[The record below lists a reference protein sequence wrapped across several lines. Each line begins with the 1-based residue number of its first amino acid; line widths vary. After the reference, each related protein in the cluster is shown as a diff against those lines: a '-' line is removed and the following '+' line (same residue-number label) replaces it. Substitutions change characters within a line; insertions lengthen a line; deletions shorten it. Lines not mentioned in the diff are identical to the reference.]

1 MKFDVERDDFLPAVQ
16 TVLNV
21 VSPRVT
27 LPIIANILLQLQGKK
42 LTLYATDLDI
52 SIKTQLKISQGE
64 DGVIA
69 LPAKKLAEII
79 RELPDETIS
88 VKIKDKQAN
97 INCGKGQFQLMGM
110 TGDDFPQF
118 PEALSGQKFTVSQ
131 SLLSRMIHK
140 TLYSTSKDETRP
152 VLNGVLWQISETDM
166 RMVATDGHRL
176 AKMEVQQGGPAGF
189 QKDVIVP
196 AKTLNQLIRLF
207 GEQDVEVEVI
217 VAENHVVFALDG
229 TTLYSRVMEGPYP
242 NYEQVI
248 PTDNDK
254 TLIVD
259 REALNAA
266 VRRVS
271 ILSNALTHQVKFDIS
286 SGKME
291 LSASDRDIG
300 GEARDTLE
308 TEYKGESMQVGYNAN
323 YVIEILKHMESSKVI
338 FELSSPVRA
347 GLVKP
352 LEQQKGEDYLCLLM
366 PLRLTD
372 ESPKHKS

>member
-1 MKFDVERDDFLPAVQ
+1 MKFDVERAEFLAAIQ

-21 VSPRVT
+21 VSPRAT
-27 LPIIANILLQLQGKK
+27 LPIISNILLQLQGKN

-52 SIKTQLKISQGE
+52 SIQTQLNVSQGE
-64 DGVIA
+64 DGAIA
-69 LPAKKLAEII
+69 LPAKKLAEIV
-79 RELPDETIS
+79 RELPNETIS
-88 VKIKDKQAN
+88 IKIKDKQAN
-97 INCGKGQFQLMGM
+97 MNCGKGQYQLMGM
-110 TGDDFPQF
+110 TGEDFPQF
-118 PEALSGQKFTVSQ
+118 PETLSGKTLKMGQ
-131 SLLSRMIHK
+131 SLLARMIHK

-176 AKMEVQQGGPAGF
+176 AKIAVQQGGPADF
-189 QKDVIVP
+189 KKDVIVP
-196 AKTLNQLIRLF
+196 AKTLNQLTRLF

-217 VAENHVVFALDG
+217 IAENHVVFALDG
-229 TTLYSRVMEGPYP
+229 TTLYSRIMEGPYP

-254 TLIVD
+254 SLIVD

-308 TEYKGESMQVGYNAN
+308 TEYTGESIQVGYNAH
-323 YVIEILKHMESSKVI
+323 YVMEILKHVESSQVI

-352 LEQQKGEDYLCLLM
+352 SEQQEGEDYLCLLM